1 MRNNWELRKRGYL
14 IRFGHTEALLWKKR
28 TLNGHFSRPAQT
40 DPNEHQYALCMIW
53 DWLVCTAFKLLY
65 KDLELNYPKTWFCI
79 IWWLSNK
86 MNITI
91 SLCLLEDFFFSQ
103 PLPLDLC
110 GPHLSFSL
118 LDTNTEMLGIKG
130 IIFPMVIFQGLRTL
144 NSGVICWKSYLHHQR
159 GVYITS

>member
-118 LDTNTEMLGIKG
+118 LDTNRGAFFAWRAPILSWPRITCSQVCMLKFLEPSREM
-130 IIFPMVIFQGLRTL
+130 P
-144 NSGVICWKSYLHHQR
+144 
-159 GVYITS
+159 

>member
-1 MRNNWELRKRGYL
+1 MTCCFKRRGIL
-14 IRFGHTEALLWKKR
+14 SC
-28 TLNGHFSRPAQT
+28 TLNACQKIGKCTLSTPISPFFLEWPSAEYT
-40 DPNEHQYALCMIW
+40 TYTWTYEHQYALCMIW

-118 LDTNTEMLGIKG
+118 LDTNRGAFFAWRAPILSWPRITCSQVRMLKFLEPSREM
-130 IIFPMVIFQGLRTL
+130 P
-144 NSGVICWKSYLHHQR
+144 
-159 GVYITS
+159 